1 MSLFMFFINFIEAF
15 IFPLFLSYYYDL
27 KNKLKFILLSGLIQF
42 TVLNLCTYYNQS
54 GYPLT
59 VFIILFNILSLLLS
73 LKRIHFEHVITVI
86 IYNLILLVSSYIA
99 MYIEIIDNYFF
110 SIINNNLNFYFICIL
125 SKLILFIIS
134 YILLKNK
141 HFFQYRLEIKNWKSL
156 LIFQGTLVSSIVM
169 AGNSIA
175 TGIIEQSSLVILT
188 IVLIILN
195 FSFYSIINK
204 IESLN
209 KERLEYQKQLQQ
221 EEFNKSAL
229 MTMKNI
235 KNEIDAIDHRLFYV
249 LLELEDLLKKN
260 DINKSIE
267 ILNKYKDLMTKRHLT
282 INTKNSIFDCLMS
295 LKINDMLSK
304 DINVKTVIAI
314 SQKTHYNDLVLVN
327 FIIDMLNQVY
337 DSIFV
342 NIHIQEMRGLLRVSI
357 QFDYTNINLV
367 ALEEHILEMVPTV
380 KAEYKLIKNKFC
392 EMRFAIMPGDYE

>member
-15 IFPLFLSYYYDL
+15 IFPLFLSYYYDI
-27 KNKLKFILLSGLIQF
+27 KNKFKFILLSGLIQF

-59 VFIILFNILSLLLS
+59 VFIILFNILSLLLL

-86 IYNLILLVSSYIA
+86 IYNLIILSCNYLSIFLYSFITNTKIVINSNYELYFLCLVSKILL
-99 MYIEIIDNYFF
+99 
-110 SIINNNLNFYFICIL
+110 SIIT
-125 SKLILFIIS
+125 FII
-134 YILLKNK
+134 LKNR
-141 HFFQYRLEIKNWKSL
+141 QYFNYKLDIKKWKSL
-156 LIFQGTLVSSIVM
+156 LVFQATLVIATVM
-169 AGNSIA
+169 AGYSIVLNKLE
-175 TGIIEQSSLVILT
+175 ISNIVILT
-188 IVLIILN
+188 YTLIILN

-209 KERLEYQKQLQQ
+209 KEKLEYQKQLQQ
-221 EEFNKSAL
+221 EEFNKTTL

-342 NIHIQEMRGLLRVSI
+342 NVQIQEMRGLLRVSI

>member
-1 MSLFMFFINFIEAF
+1 MFFINFIEAF

-73 LKRIHFEHVITVI
+73 LKRIHFEHVFLVI
-86 IYNLILLVSSYIA
+86 IYN
-99 MYIEIIDNYFF
+99 MIIVMSTFLGITIKLFF
-110 SIINNNLNFYFICIL
+110 SNYIYISLQLDYYIVCCIA
-125 SKLILFIIS
+125 KFILFLVT
-134 YILLKNK
+134 YILLNNK
-141 HFFQYRLEIKNWKSL
+141 QMFQYKLDIKSWNIL
-156 LIFQGTLVSSIVM
+156 LIFQITLVTAIVIG
-169 AGNSIA
+169 GNCLA

-357 QFDYTNINLV
+357 QFEYTNIDLI

-380 KAEYKLIKNKFC
+380 KAEYRLIKNKFC